1 MPHVLERLPDNKVKL
16 TVTIPA
22 EKVTEAMERS
32 AEIMAE
38 HAKIPGFRPGKATY
52 DVVKQRFGE
61 MKILE
66 EATEDLIRASF
77 VSAMIEEDLDTV
89 GQPYFGVEK
98 MVPGEDLVYTAEIA
112 LMPGVTT
119 IADYRVLSVAQQ
131 ATAPNEELMSEARR
145 DLLRMQMKETRAL
158 AGHSLQKG
166 DKAVINMSLM
176 KDGVVLEGGEAQN
189 HGVYTNEPYYVEGF
203 IDHILGLQE
212 GDEKTFTLTFPA
224 DHYQKH
230 IAGKDV
236 DFAVK
241 LQEIFTLVTPEFDDT
256 FAKSL
261 GFNDAQALEEK
272 LRENL
277 TAENA
282 TEEARR
288 QEKAI
293 FDLLAEKSEFE
304 KLPDLLVN
312 QEIDKMVGELEHNV
326 QQSGMELKD
335 YLPTIGKSLTD
346 LKLDFTPMAIT
357 RIKASLLIRE
367 IAKRENIT
375 VTEGEVDTELDK
387 LAGRYPDNQEYRERV
402 FSPEYRDYVEHQLRN
417 KKTVEFLRGLMVK

>member
-22 EKVTEAMERS
+22 SKVQEAMEHS

-38 HAKIPGFRPGKATY
+38 HAKIPGFRPGKASY
-52 DVVKQRFGE
+52 EVVKQRFGE

-98 MVPGEDLVYTAEIA
+98 LVPGNDLVYTAEIA
-112 LMPGVTT
+112 LMPS
-119 IADYRVLSVAQQ
+119 IAKLADYHKLTVAPQ
-131 ATAPNEELMSEARR
+131 TTTPSDELVSEAKR

-158 AGHSLQKG
+158 AGHNLQKG
-166 DKAVINMSLM
+166 DKAVVNMSLM

-189 HGVYTNEPYYVEGF
+189 HGIYTNEPYYVEGF

-212 GDEKTFTLTFPA
+212 GDEKTFALKFPE

-230 IAGKDV
+230 IAGKDI
-236 DFAVK
+236 DFNIK
-241 LQEIFTLVTPEFDDT
+241 LQEIFTLVTPEYDEK
-256 FAKSL
+256 FAASL
-261 GFNDAQALEEK
+261 GFADVNALDTK

-277 TAENA
+277 QMENE

-288 QEKAI
+288 QEKAL
-293 FDLLAEKSEFE
+293 FDLLADKSEFD
-304 KLPDLLVN
+304 KFPDLLVN
-312 QEIDKMVGELEHNV
+312 QEIDKMVTELERNV

-346 LKLDFTPMAIT
+346 LKLDFTPMALT

-367 IAKRENIT
+367 IAKRENVT
-375 VTEGEVDTELDK
+375 VTADEVDTELDK
-387 LAGRYPDNQEYRERV
+387 LAGRHPDNKEHQERV

-417 KKTVEFLRGLMVK
+417 KKTVELLRELMVK